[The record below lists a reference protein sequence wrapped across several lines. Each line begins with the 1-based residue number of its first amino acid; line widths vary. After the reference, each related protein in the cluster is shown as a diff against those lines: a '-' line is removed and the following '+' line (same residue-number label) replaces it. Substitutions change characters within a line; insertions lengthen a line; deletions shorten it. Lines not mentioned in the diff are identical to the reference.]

1 MVEIGFDTPDHLI
14 RLGPTIDVFVGFDPE
29 YKFNQKNPS
38 NPNLP
43 TINNKALIDTGAS
56 GSCIDSTVALTLNL
70 PIINEQSVAGAHGA
84 GKVNVH
90 LAQIYIPALNFTL
103 YKAFFGVHLIAGGQ
117 PHHALL
123 GRDFLQYMTMD
134 YKGNTGSVTLSRNS

>member
-1 MVEIGFDTPDHLI
+1 MTPNTNSI
-14 RLGPTIDVFVGFDPE
+14 R
-29 YKFNQKNPS
+29 KNPS

-43 TINNKALIDTGAS
+43 TINNKALIDTGTS

-70 PIINEQSVAGAHGA
+70 PIINEQSVAGAHGV

-90 LAQIYIPALNFTL
+90 LAQIYIPVLNFTL

-134 YKGNTGSVTLSRNS
+134 YKGNTGTVTLSRNS